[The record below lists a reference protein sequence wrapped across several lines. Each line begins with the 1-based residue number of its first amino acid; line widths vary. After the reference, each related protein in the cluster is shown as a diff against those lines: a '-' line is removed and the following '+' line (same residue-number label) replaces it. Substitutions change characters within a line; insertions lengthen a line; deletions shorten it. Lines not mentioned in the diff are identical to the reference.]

1 MFIKIFQNVSK
12 EREFLCAGLLHRIH
26 CIYFGLYRVD
36 VFLGDFRI
44 VVVDDIVVAIERHE
58 VLWRN
63 VVLVTHAESR
73 CPSRD
78 TLKLVLEHIAT
89 AVALDDEQY
98 LPPAHL
104 IEILVAVASYLAY
117 DRFERFVG
125 VSAFFDLP
133 DVFALSLVSRS
144 MVGGTNIHSC
154 CICATAF
161 TISITSSRDAL

>member
-26 CIYFGLYRVD
+26 CIYLGLYRVD
-36 VFLGDFRI
+36 VFLGDFRV

-73 CPSRD
+73 CPGGD
-78 TLKLVLEHIAT
+78 TLKLILEHIAT

-104 IEILVAVASYLAY
+104 VEILVAVASYLAY

-125 VSAFFDLP
+125 VCTFFPFPPLLG
-133 DVFALSLVSRS
+133 FISSLTVE
-144 MVGGTNIHSC
+144 GTKSHSVL
-154 CICATAF
+154 
-161 TISITSSRDAL
+161 ISTTFFVIWMISSRVAL